1 MTWSDAQ
8 KIVTDIF
15 HRTDSFRI
23 NLAGWSRPGA
33 VSFDL
38 VSSMNAR
45 ECFCHLAAVGILD
58 TEKAN
63 ASVLKP
69 GQQENHSCA
78 LSLFNCTATSFFMN
92 EPAREDPEA
101 RPDRRVR

>member
-1 MTWSDAQ
+1 MLQ

-58 TEKAN
+58 TDK
-63 ASVLKP
+63 SKRFGL
-69 GQQENHSCA
+69 
-78 LSLFNCTATSFFMN
+78 
-92 EPAREDPEA
+92 EPAAARESFMRTFPH
-101 RPDRRVR
+101 